1 MSTPSR
7 IRLMPG
13 VWLTAVRTRK
23 FKSSYWSALLLTPL
37 SRETAAMTAVLPRVL
52 RRGTAEYPDQE
63 QLGAALDELYG
74 GIVEP
79 AVLKLGEIQAA
90 GFAATFLD
98 DALAWDETPIS
109 YKAAELLGDLL
120 LRPATRNGRLRADYV
135 DSERDNLIA
144 EIKSQ
149 RNDKERYAAL
159 RLRQEMCRG
168 EAYEIDRLG
177 SLETAGRIRA
187 AKLDRHYKT
196 LLQESR
202 IELYY
207 CGSQPIDQIRQ
218 AWVES
223 LMGLPRKG
231 SYELPSTKVT
241 VHPEEVR
248 EVREVLD
255 VTQAKL
261 ALGLRTQ
268 TRLDQPDYPALLV
281 TNALLGASPGSRL
294 FQNVREKRSLCY
306 NAFSALDRHKG
317 LMTIQAGVAPDRA
330 EEAKTAILA
339 ELEAVRAGAFTA
351 RELETA
357 RRYAVNELLSAGDS
371 QVGLCRF
378 YRGQALAEP
387 SLTLEE
393 LTAMVRE
400 VTAEE
405 VKAAAGRLELD
416 TVYLLTG
423 DEGEEAEHGA
433 T

>member
-1 MSTPSR
+1 MSTPTR
-7 IRLMPG
+7 IQLMPG

-37 SRETAAMTAVLPRVL
+37 SSETAAMTAVLPRVL

-74 GIVEP
+74 GVIEP
-79 AVLKLGEIQAA
+79 IVLKLGEIQAS

-98 DALAWDETPIS
+98 DDLAWDGTLIS
-109 YKAAELLGDLL
+109 QTAAKLLGDLL

-135 DSERDNLIA
+135 GSERDNLIA
-144 EIKSQ
+144 EIKSL
-149 RNDKERYAAL
+149 RNDKQSYAAL
-159 RLRQEMCRG
+159 RLSQEMCRG
-168 EAYEIDRLG
+168 EAYEVDRLG
-177 SLETAGRIRA
+177 SLESAQRIRVE
-187 AKLDRHYKT
+187 KLDRHYKA
-196 LLQESR
+196 LLKDSC

-207 CGSQPIDQIRQ
+207 CGAQPIDQIRQ

-223 LMGLPRKG
+223 LMGLPRKSG
-231 SYELPSTKVT
+231 YELPLTQVT

-248 EVREVLD
+248 EVKETLD

-268 TRLDQPDYPALLV
+268 TRLESPDYPALLV
-281 TNALLGASPGSRL
+281 TNALFGGAPGSKL

-306 NAFSALDRHKG
+306 NAVSGLDRHKG
-317 LMTIQAGVAPDRA
+317 LMMIHAGVALDKA
-330 EEAKTAILA
+330 EEAKSEILA
-339 ELEAVRAGAFTA
+339 QLDAVKSGDFTSKELDAARCFAVSRLT
-351 RELETA
+351 
-357 RRYAVNELLSAGDS
+357 SALDS
-371 QVGLCRF
+371 QIGLYRF
-378 YRGQALAEP
+378 YRSQALADPAMTPEA
-387 SLTLEE
+387 LI
-393 LTAMVRE
+393 AMVGE
-400 VTAEE
+400 VTAED
-405 VKAAAGRLELD
+405 VKRAANRLELD